1 MRVQVISEHA
11 TALLRNLTAYNAEI
25 KMRAF
30 EAGCLKPAVALLR
43 SRERVVLQNA
53 VATIRNLSFHPEVK
67 VRLVED
73 GAISSLVGLLNSQ
86 DPEVQEHAAAALRN
100 IFPNESSRP
109 SLLESSG
116 QFGIHCEF
124 SDFFPS

>member
-1 MRVQVISEHA
+1 MQATRVAPKKKA
-11 TALLRNLTAYNAEI
+11 TSVSCSYLLRAQ
-25 KMRAF
+25 
-30 EAGCLKPAVALLR
+30 LLR

-53 VATIRNLSFHPEVK
+53 LATVQNLSFHPEVK

-100 IFPNESSRP
+100 IMAES
-109 SLLESSG
+109 
-116 QFGIHCEF
+116 
-124 SDFFPS
+124 

>member
-1 MRVQVISEHA
+1 MLSPHVVISEHA

-30 EAGCLKPAVALLR
+30 EAGCLKPAVQLLR

-73 GAISSLVGLLNSQ
+73 GAIASLVGLLNSQ
-86 DPEVQEHAAAALRN
+86 DSEVQEHAAAALRN
-100 IFPNESSRP
+100 IMAES
-109 SLLESSG
+109 
-116 QFGIHCEF
+116 
-124 SDFFPS
+124 

>member
-1 MRVQVISEHA
+1 MCVCVREQVISEHA

-43 SRERVVLQNA
+43 SRERVVLQNT

-100 IFPNESSRP
+100 IMAES
-109 SLLESSG
+109 
-116 QFGIHCEF
+116 
-124 SDFFPS
+124 